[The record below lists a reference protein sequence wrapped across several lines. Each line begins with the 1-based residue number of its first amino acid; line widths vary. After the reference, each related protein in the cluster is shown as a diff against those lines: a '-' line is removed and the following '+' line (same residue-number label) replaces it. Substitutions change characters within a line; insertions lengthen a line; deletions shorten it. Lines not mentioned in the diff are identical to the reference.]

1 MTTMRAVGLMSG
13 TSVDGIDAAL
23 VDIRGQELDLE
34 IDLLAAETYA
44 YPEPLRQ
51 QILAVCAGQPLS
63 MELLA
68 QLDDEIAA
76 LFAQAALTIQQGHAP
91 AALIGSHG
99 QTVFHRPPSA
109 EGLGYSQQLGRGD
122 VIAQLTHIP
131 TISNFRAADI
141 AVGGQGAPLVP
152 KLDVC
157 LLSDAQQYRCVQN
170 IGGMGNVTFLP
181 PLKTSDRL
189 GEGVQGWDT
198 GPGNVLIDLAVD
210 QLSGG
215 QLTFDRNG
223 DWAASGIPC
232 QTLVDQWLTHP
243 FFAQPPPKST
253 GRELFSRQYLQ
264 NCLDDAQLHQ
274 LSPADILA
282 TLTELTAA
290 TIALNYTQFLPQR
303 PDQVL
308 VAGGGSRNL
317 YLCQRLKLRLGGVPV
332 LTTDEVGLDADAK
345 EAIAFAVL
353 AYWRYHNIPG
363 NLPTVT
369 GAHRSVLLGD
379 YHHA

>member
-1 MTTMRAVGLMSG
+1 MSG

-44 YPEPLRQ
+44 YPEPLRKR
-51 QILAVCAGQPLS
+51 ILAVCAGQPLS

>member
-1 MTTMRAVGLMSG
+1 MSG

-157 LLSDAQQYRCVQN
+157 LLSDTQQYRCVQN